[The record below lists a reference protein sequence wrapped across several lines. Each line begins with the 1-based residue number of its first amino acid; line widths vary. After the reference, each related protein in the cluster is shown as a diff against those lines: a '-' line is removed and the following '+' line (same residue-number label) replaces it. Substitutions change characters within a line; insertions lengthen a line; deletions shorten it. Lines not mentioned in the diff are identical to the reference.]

1 MSSARKAFV
10 PRTILLL
17 SEDPTVAEQIEQ
29 ALATYCLSH
38 HIEWH
43 TDIAAFHQ
51 SLIGARL
58 QAGSAAHVDLFLVA
72 HVDNEDHTR
81 ETLSDLKR
89 LSRWKL
95 VPTVILLNQ
104 ASSSFVRTLYHLGA
118 NTVIDYPLRFDA
130 LQRLI
135 NTMDAYWF
143 DTVTLPYADDD

>member
-43 TDIAAFHQ
+43 KDIDAFQQ

-72 HVDNEDHTR
+72 HVDNEERTR
-81 ETLSDLKR
+81 ETLADLKIIR
-89 LSRWKL
+89 RWTL
-95 VPTVILLNQ
+95 VPTVILLKQGNPTF
-104 ASSSFVRTLYHLGA
+104 ARTLYHLGA
-118 NTVIDYPLRFDA
+118 STVIRYPLRFDA
-130 LQRLI
+130 LQQLI

-143 DTVTLPYADDD
+143 DTVTLPYADDE

>member
-43 TDIAAFHQ
+43 TDIAAFQQ

-58 QAGSAAHVDLFLVA
+58 QAGSAAHVDLFMVA
-72 HVDNEDHTR
+72 HTDNEERTR
-81 ETLSDLKR
+81 ETLFDLKR
-89 LSRWKL
+89 LKRWKL
-95 VPTVILLNQ
+95 VPTVVLLKQCNP
-104 ASSSFVRTLYHLGA
+104 AFVRTLYHFGA
-118 NTVIDYPLRFDA
+118 NTVIRYPLHFDA
-130 LQRLI
+130 LQQLI

-143 DTVTLPYADDD
+143 DTVTLPYPDDD